1 MDVVSWGSFFWILA
15 FTIIPCAAFPLNWR
29 LLSVAQ
35 IDLPCSPLPLAV
47 DFHPHKKISCN
58 TTESNDNF
66 IQNNN
71 NNNNNNQKLMHHSAA
86 VDHLMRT
93 HQRTRHRR
101 KKLNLIKEALI
112 YLRKYGYL
120 KDGATAKSVEAA
132 LKTFQETAGIQ
143 QTGELDGITVEHLRK
158 SRCGNSDIDQP
169 QVSKWVGR
177 VDHND
182 LLHLKW
188 KINKFSNKMP
198 VDETNTTSFRNVV
211 KRALQIWSDQLAIPS
226 IRNVKLLFTE
236 SKHDSDADIGIM
248 WASGEHGDEYPFDG
262 VTYLHVYCRLMFRRA
277 GNSSNIL
284 AHTFYP
290 NYQPSGTLN
299 GDIHFDESENWT
311 LDLNGKTT
319 DSYFP
324 YVLVHEIGHALG
336 LGHSKRQDA
345 LQTVSAICILVGPS
359 NICLFVWLMVE
370 LLPRARSNSLL
381 SVQNAPMSLE
391 KALLQPM
398 RLRKSNSESNTEA
411 HEDIDWSLVK
421 CTEDNQL
428 KNILHTLLKE
438 NLNLSNKDAAH
449 LGEKLCKFL
458 DGQRLKSGEQKMKKN
473 IESVWH
479 KKNEYH
485 DTSSM
490 KFLDAIYLKRKHSH
504 QHYVANH
511 ILLYSSDEVNPKA
524 FPLANVEL
532 SQKILDLIQQSVNYR
547 QIKKGA
553 NEATK
558 TLNRGIAELIVLAAD
573 AEPIEIVL
581 HLPLLCEDK
590 VQRSVCVC
598 EIKGSYCCPTS
609 LVDALGRAC
618 GVSRP
623 VIACSVTTNEGSQLK
638 SQIQRIKEEVE
649 KLLI

>member
-1 MDVVSWGSFFWILA
+1 MDLVSCGLFLWMLA
-15 FTIIPCAAFPLNWR
+15 FIIIPSAAFPLNWR
-29 LLSVAQ
+29 LLSVVQ
-35 IDLPCSPLPLAV
+35 IDLPCSDIPLAV

-58 TTESNDNF
+58 TTDTA
-66 IQNNN
+66 I
-71 NNNNNNQKLMHHSAA
+71 H
-86 VDHLMRT
+86 HLMRT

-120 KDGATAKSVEAA
+120 KNSTTAKSVEAA

-158 SRCGNSDIDQP
+158 SRCGNSDTDQRAISLSSRKKRFT

-188 KINKFSNKMP
+188 KINKFSNKLP
-198 VDETNTTSFRNVV
+198 VDETKNVV
-211 KRALQIWSDQLAIPS
+211 KKALQIWSDQLAIPS

-236 SKHDSDADIGIM
+236 SKHDTDADIGIM

-262 VTYLHVYCRLMFRRA
+262 A

-311 LDLNGKTT
+311 LDLNGKAT

-345 LQTVSAICILVGPS
+345 VMNPIYKQIPLSSINLDIDDKCALNWNYIGPS

-381 SVQNAPMSLE
+381 SVQYAPMSLE
-391 KALLQPM
+391 KTLLRPM
-398 RLRKSNSESNTEA
+398 RLRKSNSESSTETN
-411 HEDIDWSLVK
+411 WSLVK
-421 CTEDNQL
+421 CTEENQL

-438 NLNLSNKDAAH
+438 NLNLSNKQAAH

-458 DGQRLKSGEQKMKKN
+458 DGQSLKSGEQKMKKN
-473 IESVWH
+473 MESELREQRRLCTSCLTQGVHEDRSCSVPVYSVDTVLIFNTDVGVVWIGTTRSLIEGGGQFERIEFKIAALIPDDS
-479 KKNEYH
+479 KNLTI
-485 DTSSM
+485 DS
-490 KFLDAIYLKRKHSH
+490 F
-504 QHYVANH
+504 
-511 ILLYSSDEVNPKA
+511 
-524 FPLANVEL
+524 
-532 SQKILDLIQQSVNYR
+532 
-547 QIKKGA
+547 
-553 NEATK
+553 
-558 TLNRGIAELIVLAAD
+558 
-573 AEPIEIVL
+573 EPIEF
-581 HLPLLCEDK
+581 
-590 VQRSVCVC
+590 RF
-598 EIKGSYCCPTS
+598 
-609 LVDALGRAC
+609 
-618 GVSRP
+618 
-623 VIACSVTTNEGSQLK
+623 TNE
-638 SQIQRIKEEVE
+638 
-649 KLLI
+649 

>member
-1 MDVVSWGSFFWILA
+1 MDLVSCGLFLWMLA
-15 FTIIPCAAFPLNWR
+15 FIIIPSAAFPLNWR
-29 LLSVAQ
+29 LLSVVQ
-35 IDLPCSPLPLAV
+35 IDLPCSDIPLAV

-58 TTESNDNF
+58 TTDTA
-66 IQNNN
+66 I
-71 NNNNNNQKLMHHSAA
+71 H
-86 VDHLMRT
+86 HLMRT

-120 KDGATAKSVEAA
+120 KNSTTAKSVEAA

-158 SRCGNSDIDQP
+158 SRCGNSDTDQRAISLSSRKKRFT

-188 KINKFSNKMP
+188 KINKFSNKLP
-198 VDETNTTSFRNVV
+198 VDETNITSFRNVV
-211 KRALQIWSDQLAIPS
+211 KKALQIWSDQLAIPS

-236 SKHDSDADIGIM
+236 SKHDTDADIGIM

-262 VTYLHVYCRLMFRRA
+262 A

-311 LDLNGKTT
+311 LDLNGKAT

-345 LQTVSAICILVGPS
+345 LQIVSAICILVGPS

-381 SVQNAPMSLE
+381 SVQYAPMSLE
-391 KALLQPM
+391 KTLLRPM
-398 RLRKSNSESNTEA
+398 RLRKSNSESSTETS
-411 HEDIDWSLVK
+411 EENNYDWSLVK
-421 CTEDNQL
+421 CTEENQL

-438 NLNLSNKDAAH
+438 NLNLSNKQAAH

-458 DGQRLKSGEQKMKKN
+458 DGQSLKSGEQKMKKN
-473 IESVWH
+473 MESVWH
-479 KKNEYH
+479 KKVFQREFQFKIDETELLN
-485 DTSSM
+485 DLLFS
-490 KFLDAIYLKRKHSH
+490 
-504 QHYVANH
+504 
-511 ILLYSSDEVNPKA
+511 ILN
-524 FPLANVEL
+524 
-532 SQKILDLIQQSVNYR
+532 
-547 QIKKGA
+547 
-553 NEATK
+553 
-558 TLNRGIAELIVLAAD
+558 
-573 AEPIEIVL
+573 
-581 HLPLLCEDK
+581 
-590 VQRSVCVC
+590 
-598 EIKGSYCCPTS
+598 
-609 LVDALGRAC
+609 
-618 GVSRP
+618 
-623 VIACSVTTNEGSQLK
+623 
-638 SQIQRIKEEVE
+638 KE
-649 KLLI
+649 K

>member
-1 MDVVSWGSFFWILA
+1 MDVVSCGSFFWILA

-58 TTESNDNF
+58 TTETT
-66 IQNNN
+66 
-71 NNNNNNQKLMHHSAA
+71 

-93 HQRTRHRR
+93 HRRTRHRR

-158 SRCGNSDIDQP
+158 SRCGNSDIDQRIISLSSRKKRFT

-198 VDETNTTSFRNVV
+198 VDKTNTMSFRNVV
-211 KRALQIWSDQLAIPS
+211 KKALQIWSDQLAIPS

-262 VTYLHVYCRLMFRRA
+262 A

-311 LDLNGKTT
+311 LDLNGKAT

-345 LQTVSAICILVGPS
+345 PQTVSAICILVGPS

-381 SVQNAPMSLE
+381 SVQNAPLSLE

-411 HEDIDWSLVK
+411 HEDIGEEKDHDWSLVK
-421 CTEDNQL
+421 CTEENQL

-479 KKNEYH
+479 KKVFQREFQFKTDETELLN
-485 DTSSM
+485 DLLFS
-490 KFLDAIYLKRKHSH
+490 
-504 QHYVANH
+504 
-511 ILLYSSDEVNPKA
+511 ILN
-524 FPLANVEL
+524 
-532 SQKILDLIQQSVNYR
+532 
-547 QIKKGA
+547 
-553 NEATK
+553 
-558 TLNRGIAELIVLAAD
+558 
-573 AEPIEIVL
+573 
-581 HLPLLCEDK
+581 
-590 VQRSVCVC
+590 
-598 EIKGSYCCPTS
+598 
-609 LVDALGRAC
+609 
-618 GVSRP
+618 
-623 VIACSVTTNEGSQLK
+623 
-638 SQIQRIKEEVE
+638 KE
-649 KLLI
+649 K

>member
-1 MDVVSWGSFFWILA
+1 MDVVNCGLFFWMLA

-29 LLSVAQ
+29 LLSVVQ
-35 IDLPCSPLPLAV
+35 IDLPCSHIPMAV

-58 TTESNDNF
+58 TTDSNDNF

-71 NNNNNNQKLMHHSAA
+71 NNNNQKLMHNLVAA
-86 VDHLMRT
+86 IDHLMRT
-93 HQRTRHRR
+93 HRRTRHRR

-120 KDGATAKSVEAA
+120 KNGATAKSVEAA

-158 SRCGNSDIDQP
+158 SRCGNSDIDQRVISLSSRKKRFT

-188 KINKFSNKMP
+188 KINKFSNKLP
-198 VDETNTTSFRNVV
+198 IDETKNVV
-211 KRALQIWSDQLAIPS
+211 KKALQIWSDQLAIPS

-236 SKHDSDADIGIM
+236 SKHVSDADIGIM

-262 VTYLHVYCRLMFRRA
+262 A

-311 LDLNGKTT
+311 LDLNGKAT

-345 LQTVSAICILVGPS
+345 VMNPIYKQIPLSSINLDIDDKCALNWNYIGPS

-381 SVQNAPMSLE
+381 SVQYAPMSLE
-391 KALLQPM
+391 KTLLQPM
-398 RLRKSNSESNTEA
+398 RLRKSNSESNTETN
-411 HEDIDWSLVK
+411 WSLMK
-421 CTEDNQL
+421 CTEENQL

-438 NLNLSNKDAAH
+438 NLNLSNKQAAH
-449 LGEKLCKFL
+449 LGEKLCNFL
-458 DGQRLKSGEQKMKKN
+458 DGQSLKSGEQKMKKN
-473 IESVWH
+473 MENVWH
-479 KKNEYH
+479 KKVFQREFQFKMDETELLN
-485 DTSSM
+485 DLLFS
-490 KFLDAIYLKRKHSH
+490 
-504 QHYVANH
+504 
-511 ILLYSSDEVNPKA
+511 ILN
-524 FPLANVEL
+524 
-532 SQKILDLIQQSVNYR
+532 
-547 QIKKGA
+547 
-553 NEATK
+553 
-558 TLNRGIAELIVLAAD
+558 
-573 AEPIEIVL
+573 
-581 HLPLLCEDK
+581 
-590 VQRSVCVC
+590 
-598 EIKGSYCCPTS
+598 
-609 LVDALGRAC
+609 
-618 GVSRP
+618 
-623 VIACSVTTNEGSQLK
+623 
-638 SQIQRIKEEVE
+638 KE
-649 KLLI
+649 K